1 MTLPAK
7 LRDIFFS
14 RVTRDIAPVVW
25 FHETSPD
32 KLKAEVDEYI
42 ITGGWTDGERR
53 DRVPNGIHEQAVKL
67 LNAIS
72 QELDRK
78 DRVDLP
84 VAWISGFYGSG
95 KSSFAKLFGLAL
107 NRTELP
113 GGGSLAEALL
123 ARDTSPKRQELR
135 DAWERLLAKIEP
147 MAVVFDVGGLSRG
160 NEHVHSVVV
169 RQLQAHLDYCST
181 DAIVA
186 DFELDLERDG
196 KYARFLAVAE
206 KTLGRPWSAVKDE
219 ELAEEDFS
227 LVMHKMEPDKYRDPM
242 SWYSS
247 RSGTRRQ
254 TESVQDAVRAIA
266 DMLRFRRP
274 RATVFF
280 VIDEVS
286 QFVLGN
292 KPRVDALR
300 AFATALGAELGGKAW
315 LWALGQQKLDEQAD
329 DSFLVWAKDRF
340 PAKLRVHLEPTNIRD
355 VVHQR
360 LLRKKPEVEAGL
372 RRLYREHEAGL
383 KLYGYDCA
391 ELTEE
396 EFVEV
401 YPLLPKHV
409 DLIGEITS
417 AMRSSSLAQGDAH
430 AIRGLLQLLGELFR
444 SQGLADAPVGTLIT
458 LDQVYDVQRTAL
470 SSDTQNSMTRILNHC
485 VGDGGKFKLRVAKV
499 VALLE
504 LVQEKGKY
512 RTDARLVAQC
522 LHDRLDRGNQ
532 VSEVAEALEALHR
545 AGLLSYA
552 EKTGYKIQSTAGEE
566 WDRERKEIG
575 VGREMVAEI
584 AQEALKRI
592 GLPTRPSMHE
602 RPFRWET
609 RLSDGRQIDDA
620 VLVDPRDDAPIT
632 VDFRLLFDAD
642 ERQPERW
649 VRGNDPRLHNR
660 LVWVCG
666 DADALYERASDLA
679 RAREMVKKYD
689 PRRESLPAERKVLLQ
704 QEKNNVEDLVTQ
716 VQQLLVRTFL
726 SGQIY
731 FRGEPTRP
739 ADIGDSFERVLAT
752 VAARYLPKIYPH
764 HIATQVVP
772 SELEQLLKLELTGP
786 PEKFLLGDLGILA
799 LDAGRFV
806 FACSGTVPTRVLE
819 YVTSEGAT
827 SGQAL
832 LAHFGGPPYGY
843 TPNVLR
849 ACVLGLLRAK
859 RVKLR
864 TEGGAT
870 ITDLRDAGAHDTFDK
885 DRNFRRATFSP
896 ADEDPIGPSVR
907 ARICEFFKKYLKH
920 EMDREDSVIAD
931 AVAYHFPLQ
940 APRLRAVFTRLA
952 HLPGNAPPPPAL
964 TRLQDAIEQ
973 CLREIRQTQP
983 TLKAVKKHLDV
994 LRDGIQLLGIYESEL
1009 SQGAIDAVREAARVR
1024 DHHAAQLRDTGTLN
1038 AETAAALQRVEAH
1051 LATER
1056 PWREIGAL
1064 DGDLGLLR
1072 DTYSAERRR
1081 LLQWQEQE
1089 AERARAA
1096 IKSQPGFST
1105 LTAEQAHRVLR
1116 PFAAALTT
1124 TGADAIAPTLREL
1137 FESFKVALER
1147 ASAEAQDHFDRI
1159 RFDRPTHGDGPDRGP
1174 RFVPVELNLKNR
1186 HVATE
1191 ADVEALLVEIREKL
1205 LAQLRIGTGARIT

>member
-1 MTLPAK
+1 MSKEAIEELPSDVATLQSLLLAERKKSQELVSRLEQRIAELLKQFFAKRRERFVHPNQLMLFDLDELTELVQEAQQEEKEQELLQRRRGNPKGHGRRELPEHLPREVIRHELAQEELPCPCCGTPRTEIGCETSQQLEFIPAQLK
-7 LRDIFFS
+7 VLVHE
-14 RVTRDIAPVVW
+14 RVKYACKTCQEQVVIAPV
-25 FHETSPD
+25 P
-32 KLKAEVDEYI
+32 
-42 ITGGWTDGERR
+42 
-53 DRVPNGIHEQAVKL
+53 
-67 LNAIS
+67 
-72 QELDRK
+72 
-78 DRVDLP
+78 
-84 VAWISGFYGSG
+84 G
-95 KSSFAKLFGLAL
+95 KPIEKG
-107 NRTELP
+107 LP
-113 GGGSLAEALL
+113 GPGLL
-123 ARDTSPKRQELR
+123 AQILLSKYGDHTPLYRQE
-135 DAWERLLAKIEP
+135 DILA
-147 MAVVFDVGGLSRG
+147 
-160 NEHVHSVVV
+160 
-169 RQLQAHLDYCST
+169 
-181 DAIVA
+181 
-186 DFELDLERDG
+186 
-196 KYARFLAVAE
+196 
-206 KTLGRPWSAVKDE
+206 
-219 ELAEEDFS
+219 
-227 LVMHKMEPDKYRDPM
+227 
-242 SWYSS
+242 
-247 RSGTRRQ
+247 RSG
-254 TESVQDAVRAIA
+254 
-266 DMLRFRRP
+266 
-274 RATVFF
+274 
-280 VIDEVS
+280 VI
-286 QFVLGN
+286 
-292 KPRVDALR
+292 
-300 AFATALGAELGGKAW
+300 
-315 LWALGQQKLDEQAD
+315 
-329 DSFLVWAKDRF
+329 
-340 PAKLRVHLEPTNIRD
+340 
-355 VVHQR
+355 
-360 LLRKKPEVEAGL
+360 L
-372 RRLYREHEAGL
+372 RRSTLCDWVAAASDL
-383 KLYGYDCA
+383 
-391 ELTEE
+391 
-396 EFVEV
+396 
-401 YPLLPKHV
+401 
-409 DLIGEITS
+409 LIGEITS

-444 SQGLADAPVGTLIT
+444 GQGLADAPVGTLIT

-485 VGDGGKFKLRVAKV
+485 AGDGGKFKLRVAKA

-512 RTDARLVAQC
+512 RTDAKLVAQC
-522 LHDRLDRGNQ
+522 LHDRLDRGSQ

-575 VGREMVAEI
+575 VGREMVAEL

-592 GLPTRPSMHE
+592 GLPSRPSMHE

-620 VLVDPRDDAPIT
+620 VLVDPRDDAAIT
-632 VDFRLLFDAD
+632 VDFRLLFEAD

-649 VRGNDPRLHNR
+649 VRSNDPRLHNR

-666 DADALYERASDLA
+666 DTDAFYDRASDLA
-679 RAREMVKKYD
+679 CAREMVKKYD
-689 PRRESLPAERKVLLQ
+689 PRRESLQAERKLLLQ

-764 HIATQVVP
+764 HIATQVAP

-819 YVTSEGAT
+819 YVTSEGAA

-859 RVKLR
+859 RVKIR

-896 ADEDPIGPSVR
+896 ADDDPIGLPVR
-907 ARICEFFKKYLKH
+907 AKICDFFKKYLKH

-931 AVAYHFPLQ
+931 AVAHHFPLQ
-940 APRLRAVFTRLA
+940 APRLRAVFARLA
-952 HLPGNAPPPPAL
+952 QLPGSPTPPAAL
-964 TRLQDAIEQ
+964 TRLQDALEQ

-983 TLKAVKKHLDV
+983 TLKQVKKHLDV
-994 LRDGIQLLGIYESEL
+994 LRDGVQQLGIYESEL
-1009 SQGAIDAVREAARVR
+1009 TQSAIDAVREAARVR
-1024 DHHAAQLRDTGTLN
+1024 EHHAVQLRDTGTLTE
-1038 AETAAALQRVEAH
+1038 ETAAALQRVEAH

-1056 PWREIGAL
+1056 PWREIGVL

-1096 IKSQPGFST
+1096 IKAQPGFST

-1124 TGADAIAPTLREL
+1124 TSAEAIAPTLREL

-1147 ASAEAQDHFDRI
+1147 ASAEAQDHLDRILFDRI
-1159 RFDRPTHGDGPDRGP
+1159 TVDGPP
-1174 RFVPVELNLKNR
+1174 RPRYVAVDLGIKNR
-1186 HVATE
+1186 HLATE
-1191 ADVEALLVEIREKL
+1191 ADVEALLADIREKL
-1205 LAQLRIGTGARIT
+1205 LAQLRAGTGARIA